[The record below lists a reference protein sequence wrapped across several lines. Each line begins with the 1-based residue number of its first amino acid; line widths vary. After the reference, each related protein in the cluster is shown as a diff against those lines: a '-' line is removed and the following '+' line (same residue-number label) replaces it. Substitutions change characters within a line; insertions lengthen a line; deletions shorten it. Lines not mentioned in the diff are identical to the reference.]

1 MDVKVNVQH
10 LHPIFVHFPQ
20 ALFPVAFAAL
30 CIYLLTGVREF
41 ETGAFVAALFGA
53 AGGAGDDGDG
63 ILRLVEPLPG
73 VHDQRVQDQDHRVV
87 RPDGAGARPAV
98 LLRAFHPDLAVLPLA
113 GLGWAYFGLLAA
125 CTATCVVLGYYGG
138 KLVFH

>member
-1 MDVKVNVQH
+1 MDVKVGVPH

-30 CIYLLTGVREF
+30 CLYLLTEVREF
-41 ETGAFVAALFGA
+41 ETGAFVAAMFGVLA
-53 AGGAGDDGDG
+53 APVTTATGFFDWWNRYQAYMTSVFKIKITGSFILMALGAS
-63 ILRLVEPLPG
+63 
-73 VHDQRVQDQDHRVV
+73 
-87 RPDGAGARPAV
+87 AA
-98 LLRAFHPDLAVLPLA
+98 LLRAFHPDLAVLPLG

-125 CTATCVVLGYYGG
+125 CTATCVVLGHYGG

>member
-1 MDVKVNVQH
+1 MAVKVNVPH

-53 AGGAGDDGDG
+53 LAAPVTTATGFFDWWNRYQAYLTSVFKIKITGSFVLMALAG
-63 ILRLVEPLPG
+63 
-73 VHDQRVQDQDHRVV
+73 
-87 RPDGAGARPAV
+87 PAI
-98 LLRAFHPDLAVLPLA
+98 LLRAFHPDLAVLPLE

-125 CTATCVVLGYYGG
+125 CTATCVVLGHYGG

>member
-1 MDVKVNVQH
+1 MAVKVNVPH

-20 ALFPVAFAAL
+20 ALFPVAFTAL
-30 CIYLLTGVREF
+30 SLYLLTGIREF

-53 AGGAGDDGDG
+53 LAAPVTTATGFFDWWNRYQAYMTSVFRIKIIGAFVLMALAG
-63 ILRLVEPLPG
+63 
-73 VHDQRVQDQDHRVV
+73 
-87 RPDGAGARPAV
+87 PAV
-98 LLRAFHPDLAVLPLA
+98 LLRTFHPDLAALPLG

>member
-1 MDVKVNVQH
+1 MTVRVNVPH
-10 LHPIFVHFPQ
+10 LHPVFVHFPQ

-53 AGGAGDDGDG
+53 LVAPVTTATGFFDWWNRYQAYLTSVFKIKITGSFVLMALAG
-63 ILRLVEPLPG
+63 
-73 VHDQRVQDQDHRVV
+73 
-87 RPDGAGARPAV
+87 PAV
-98 LLRAFHPDLAVLPLA
+98 LLRAFNPDIAVLPLA
-113 GLGWAYFGLLAA
+113 GLGWVYFGLLAGCA
-125 CTATCVVLGYYGG
+125 ATCVVLGHYGG